1 MSRGFR
7 NSDETRDLEE
17 KATTDTINAILERD
31 REQAAHAAEVRA
43 RGQSGV
49 CEDCGRPIGA
59 ERLEPIPTATPCAPC
74 QAELEQSHRF
84 QSSTAPPAR
93 LADTAPHLH

>member
-43 RGQSGV
+43 HGQAGM

-59 ERLEPIPTATPCAPC
+59 ERLEAIPTATRCVRC
-74 QAELEQSHRF
+74 QAEWEQSNRI
-84 QSSTAPPAR
+84 
-93 LADTAPHLH
+93 

>member
-7 NSDETRDLEE
+7 NSDETKALE
-17 KATTDTINAILERD
+17 DTINAILERD

-43 RGQSGV
+43 HGLQGL

-59 ERLEPIPTATPCAPC
+59 ERLEALPTATRCIRC
-74 QAELEQSHRF
+74 QAEWEQ
-84 QSSTAPPAR
+84 TNR
-93 LADTAPHLH
+93 L

>member
-7 NSDETRDLEE
+7 NSDETKALED
-17 KATTDTINAILERD
+17 KATSETINAILERD

-43 RGQSGV
+43 HGNRGR

-59 ERLEPIPTATPCAPC
+59 ERLEAIPTATRCIRC
-74 QAELEQSHRF
+74 QSEWEQTNRI
-84 QSSTAPPAR
+84 
-93 LADTAPHLH
+93 

>member
-43 RGQSGV
+43 HGQPGM

-59 ERLEPIPTATPCAPC
+59 ERLEAIPTATRCVRC
-74 QAELEQSHRF
+74 QAEWEQSNRI
-84 QSSTAPPAR
+84 
-93 LADTAPHLH
+93 